1 MAIQSVDVVGSRKA
15 QAFVGLSHQ
24 IADVH
29 LGGRRVYDG
38 IRDAM
43 YQQVGDEAGEQR
55 AGTDADDIGAG
66 NGVERLRER
75 VNIGRNEEE
84 FLDANLTGGDLGFAP
99 DARAILP
106 PRLDFDVWGV
116 RRGYVNRGCSD
127 FP

>member
-66 NGVERLRER
+66 DGVERLRER
-75 VNIGRNEEE
+75 VNIGPNEEE
-84 FLDANLTGGDLGFAP
+84 FLDANLTGGKLRFAP
-99 DARAILP
+99 DARATLHHRVPYGI
-106 PRLDFDVWGV
+106 G
-116 RRGYVNRGCSD
+116 GSS
-127 FP
+127 